1 MSFLSRMSLANRS
14 LVALA
19 TIALLIFGALVIPA
33 LKQELYPS
41 LEFPAVT
48 VITSYPGASPSLVEQ
63 HVTDP
68 LEQSIQGLPNIQQ
81 ITSFSNQNASVI
93 VVEYT
98 FGIDLNQ
105 ASQQITQ
112 QISRVQ
118 ASLPAGVQA
127 PQIQT
132 FNINSLPVIQLAVT
146 ANEDQATLAADLKTT
161 VVPALSGLDGVA
173 QVNVSGVRARVVSIM
188 LAPTKMQADGIG
200 LQAVAAALQ
209 ANNVTLPA
217 GQVST
222 NGQTFAVSAGN
233 QFTSLADLENLIVG
247 AHLVS
252 PCTRAQAAALGPQG
266 AALCQPVPRP
276 VKLSDVATVSED
288 LAPSTSLT
296 RTNGVPSL
304 GITITKTVDGNT
316 VNVSQEIH
324 NELDSLQRSLGHGAT
339 ITVISDQAPS
349 ISSAVRGLV
358 NEGLIGAAFAI
369 LVILLFLFS
378 LRSTLVTAISIPLSV
393 VIALIALWTGN
404 LSLNLFT
411 LGALTIAVGRVV
423 DDSIVVLENIYRHL
437 GLGEKKP
444 VAIPAAVREVAG
456 AVTASTLTT
465 VAVFLPIA
473 FTGGLVGE
481 VFGPFAVTV
490 TVALVASL
498 FVALTIIPVL
508 AFWFLKTPQVV
519 PGART
524 DAPARQTLL
533 ERGYVPLVRYVTS
546 HKALSLIVAT
556 VLFGGSISLV
566 PALGTNFFSA
576 AQQNTYTISQ
586 TLPVGTS
593 LDVTDGAARQ
603 VENVLNDLRPTIEHY
618 QVSIGSTGTFAQ
630 INGAANGGNSAS
642 FALTTDPDADQAAF
656 QADLQRRLNALSGV
670 GTLKFSAS
678 SGGFNSSGVA
688 VNVQAPDQ
696 DTLAQATQ
704 QVLDVFARVAN
715 LTNISSNLT
724 VAAPLYD
731 VRVDPLLAAQHG
743 LTAQQV
749 GVLLRDVYTGTTVTT
764 VTVNGAQE
772 EVNLQLGTPTGAQAG
787 TLTDLE
793 NLLLPAQLGQQTGW
807 VKLADV
813 ATVTRALG
821 PTQITHLGGQR
832 TSTVSAT
839 ATINNVGSVSR
850 ELERQINAL
859 RLPAGATVT
868 AGGVAQS
875 QAQAFGSLE
884 IALLAA
890 IILVYLIMVATF
902 RSLVQPLI
910 LLVAIP
916 FAATG
921 SLLLMLATRT
931 ELGVPSLIGLLMLV
945 GIVVTNAIVLLDLV
959 RQYRARGM
967 DARTA
972 VIEGGRRRLRPILMT
987 AVATI
992 LALLPMALGLSKDS
1006 GFIAAPLAITVIGGL
1021 TTSTVLTLLLVPTLY
1036 VLVEGRKDRH
1046 APGAPQDP
1054 RPSGSQDEHTSGTQP
1069 VVQGA

>member
-19 TIALLIFGALVIPA
+19 TIAILIFGALVIPA

-48 VITSYPGASPSLVEQ
+48 VITAYPGATPSLVEQ
-63 HVTDP
+63 NVTDP
-68 LEQSIQGLPNIQQ
+68 LEQSIQGLQNIQQ

-93 VVEYT
+93 IVEYT
-98 FGIDLNQ
+98 FGVDLNQ

-112 QISRVQ
+112 QIGRVQ
-118 ASLPAGVQA
+118 ASLPTGVQP
-127 PQIQT
+127 PQVQT
-132 FNINSLPVIQLAVT
+132 FNINSLPIMQLAVT
-146 ANEDQATLAADLKTT
+146 ANEDQAALAADLKTKAL
-161 VVPALSGLDGVA
+161 PLLSGLDGVA
-173 QVNVSGVRARVVSIM
+173 QVNVTGVRAQIVSIT
-188 LAPTKMQADGIG
+188 LDPAKMQAEGIS
-200 LQAVAAALQ
+200 LQVISATLQ
-209 ANNVTLPA
+209 ANNLTLPA
-217 GQVST
+217 GQVTS
-222 NGQTFAVSAGN
+222 NGQTFAVSAGS
-233 QFTSLADLENLIVG
+233 QFSSLLDIQDLVVG
-247 AHLVS
+247 ARLVS
-252 PCTRAQAAALGPQG
+252 PCTQAQAAALGPL
-266 AALCQPVPRP
+266 AATRCKPLPLPVR
-276 VKLSDVATVSED
+276 LSDVASVSQT

-296 RTNGVPSL
+296 RTNGEPSL
-304 GITITKTVDGNT
+304 GISLTKTADGNT
-316 VNVSQEIH
+316 VSISQAVH
-324 NELDSLQRSLGHGAT
+324 NQLEALQSQLGHDAK

-349 ISSAVRGLV
+349 ITSAVRGLV

-369 LVILLFLFS
+369 LVILFFLFS

-411 LGALTIAVGRVV
+411 LGAMTIAVGRVV

-437 GLGEKKP
+437 GNGEQKP

-473 FTGGLVGE
+473 FTGGLVGQ
-481 VFGPFAVTV
+481 VFGPFAITV

-508 AFWFLKTPQVV
+508 AFWFLKTTQP
-519 PGART
+519 A
-524 DAPARQTLL
+524 APADAGSLEKRSLL
-533 ERGYVPLVRYVTS
+533 ERGYVPLVRCVTG
-546 HKALSLIVAT
+546 HKAISLIVAT
-556 VLFGGSISLV
+556 LLFASSLLLA
-566 PALGTNFFSA
+566 PTLGTNFFSS
-576 AQQNTYTISQ
+576 AQQNTYTITQ

-593 LDVTDGAARQ
+593 LQVTDEAARQ
-603 VENVLNDLRPTIEHY
+603 VERVLNGLNATIEHY
-618 QVSIGSTGTFAQ
+618 QVTIGSTGTFAQ
-630 INGAANGGNSAS
+630 LSGAAGGANSAS
-642 FALTTDPDADQAAF
+642 FAITTDPAADQAAF
-656 QADLQRRLNALSGV
+656 QTTLQQRLNTLTEA

-696 DTLAQATQ
+696 DTLTQATQ
-704 QVLDVFARVAN
+704 QVLDVFATVAQ

-731 VRVDPLLAAQHG
+731 VRVDPQRAATHG

-749 GVLLRDVYTGTTVTT
+749 GLLLRTVYTGTTVTT
-764 VTVNGAQE
+764 VNFNGLQE
-772 EVNLQLGTPTGAQAG
+772 DVTLQLGTPTG
-787 TLTDLE
+787 TLEDLQ
-793 NLLLPAQLGQQTGW
+793 NLLLPAQVGQQSAW
-807 VKLADV
+807 IKLADI
-813 ATVTRALG
+813 ATVTQTLG

-832 TSTVSAT
+832 TATVSAT
-839 ATINNVGSVSR
+839 ATTNNVGSVNR
-850 ELERQINAL
+850 EIQRQLDAL
-859 RLPAGATVT
+859 HLPAGVTVS

-875 QAQAFGSLE
+875 QAQAFTSLGL
-884 IALLAA
+884 ALLAA
-890 IILVYLIMVATF
+890 IVLVYLIMVATF

-910 LLVAIP
+910 LLVSIP
-916 FAATG
+916 FAGTG

-967 DARTA
+967 DARSA

-1036 VLVEGRKDRH
+1036 VLVEGRRDRS
-1046 APGAPQDP
+1046 PQDTP
-1054 RPSGSQDEHTSGTQP
+1054 PVAQPQDERASGTEP